1 MAATKREQRQY
12 TDERLVFVPSDGGYG
27 ADGYDGRRWH
37 IRPVMTGWRL
47 EFADPG
53 DEQST
58 YAGTHGTLERAIEVA
73 SW

>member
-1 MAATKREQRQY
+1 MATTKSDLSQR
-12 TDERLVFVPSDGGYG
+12 TDGRLVFVPSDGGYG
-27 ADGYDGRRWH
+27 ADGYDGRRWL

-47 EFADPG
+47 EFTDSG
-53 DEQST
+53 DEQPT